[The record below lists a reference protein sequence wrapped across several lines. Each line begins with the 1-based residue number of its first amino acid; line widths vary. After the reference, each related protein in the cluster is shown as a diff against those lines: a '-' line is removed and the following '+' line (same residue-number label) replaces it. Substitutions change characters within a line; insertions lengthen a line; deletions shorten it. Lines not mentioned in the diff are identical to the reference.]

1 MVNGRRRTKRALRL
15 KHEARERREQIELFH
30 WLRIASQ
37 TAGELTTADIQF
49 VGISLGLCPQDA
61 AGLAKEVMAERS
73 ALPSAK

>member
-15 KHEARERREQIELFH
+15 KHEARERCEQVELLN

-49 VGISLGLCPQDA
+49 VGISLGLSPRDA
-61 AGLAKEVMAERS
+61 AGLAKEVMAERY
-73 ALPSAK
+73 AVPPAK